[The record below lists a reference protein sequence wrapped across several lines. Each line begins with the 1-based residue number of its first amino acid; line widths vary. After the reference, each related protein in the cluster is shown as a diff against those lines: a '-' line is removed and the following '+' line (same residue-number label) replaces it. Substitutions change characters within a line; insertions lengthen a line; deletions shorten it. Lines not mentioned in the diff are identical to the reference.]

1 MFKVSKITV
10 DTHLPTL
17 KINITCGNQFRLS
30 LINLQYIVLSWKFQ
44 CKWFTHLFWKSSV
57 RLHV

>member
-30 LINLQYIVLSWKFQ
+30 LINLQYIVLS
-44 CKWFTHLFWKSSV
+44 
-57 RLHV
+57 